1 MSFLIDLVHN
11 RVLLAAVLSWF
22 LAQGLKMVL
31 DLINGR
37 FTVNR
42 LSGGGGMPSAHS
54 ATVCGL
60 TAATAITSGGSS
72 PEFAIALFFA
82 IIVIYDA
89 MGVRYETGQQ
99 AKILNRLRVRDAKEG
114 KEEIQEKP
122 LEEKMGHTLPEI
134 AAGCFIGIL
143 VGILIGRM

>member
-1 MSFLIDLVHN
+1 MSFLIDLIHN

-60 TAATAITSGGSS
+60 TAATALTSGGSS
-72 PEFAIALFFA
+72 PEFAIALFLM
-82 IIVIYDA
+82 YDA